1 VAVTAT
7 VSSNEDKNMTNVRSL
22 IGASLLTLFAA
33 APAFA
38 QQGAPGGSVYKDP
51 QSRSYVQPASQPQ
64 ADAAKAPGVNGSAP
78 APAGAASGEG
88 ASPPTDGS
96 LMGPRFGG
104 G

>member
-1 VAVTAT
+1 
-7 VSSNEDKNMTNVRSL
+7 MTKTNYRTL
-22 IGASLLTLFAA
+22 IGASLLALVAS

-51 QSRSYVQPASQPQ
+51 QSRSFVQTADKAQ
-64 ADAAKAPGVNGSAP
+64 ADNAKAPGVSAP
-78 APAGAASGEG
+78 APAGAASSED
-88 ASPPTDGS
+88 ASRPVDGS